1 MKPFREIWQFAFA
14 REPAAAT
21 PPAPDQ
27 IALTFAAALL
37 SSGRFGDDP
46 GAAMDTAWTLV
57 IPFYQGQLA
66 YGRQV
71 QTLFDIS
78 QHASTPEGDMSA
90 AEARAYVAGEADP
103 QPPLATLTI
112 GPATRA
118 LAAAR
123 RKG

>member
-1 MKPFREIWQFAFA
+1 MKPFREIWKFAFA
-14 REPAAAT
+14 PGQVAPEPAS
-21 PPAPDQ
+21 PEK

-78 QHASTPEGDMSA
+78 RHASQVEGDMSVD
-90 AEARAYVAGEADP
+90 EARAYVAGEAGAT
-103 QPPLATLTI
+103 PPLATMNFAVSPT
-112 GPATRA
+112 PATE
-118 LAAAR
+118 
-123 RKG
+123 

>member
-1 MKPFREIWQFAFA
+1 MKPFREIWKFAFA
-14 REPAAAT
+14 GGQAAPE

-78 QHASTPEGDMSA
+78 RHASTPEGEMST
-90 AEARAYVAGEADP
+90 AEARAYVAGEANP
-103 QPPLATLTI
+103 MAPLATLNFSI
-112 GPATRA
+112 PPATE
-118 LAAAR
+118 
-123 RKG
+123 

>member
-1 MKPFREIWQFAFA
+1 MKPLREIWKFAFSGGQ
-14 REPAAAT
+14 AAAD

-37 SSGRFGDDP
+37 SSGRYGDDP
-46 GAAMDTAWTLV
+46 AAAMDTAWTLV

-78 QHASTPEGDMSA
+78 RHASTPEPDMSA
-90 AEARAYVAGEADP
+90 AEARAYVAGEAAP
-103 QPPLATLTI
+103 IGPLAAMNFTI
-112 GPATRA
+112 PPPAHE
-118 LAAAR
+118 
-123 RKG
+123 

>member
-1 MKPFREIWQFAFA
+1 MKPFREIWKFAFGRA
-14 REPAAAT
+14 DPAPAPAA
-21 PPAPDQ
+21 PEQ

-78 QHASTPEGDMSA
+78 QHASQPEGDMSA
-90 AEARAYVAGEADP
+90 AEARAYVSGEAGP
-103 QPPLATLTI
+103 APPLAEMTVTV
-112 GPATRA
+112 A
-118 LAAAR
+118 AAAR
-123 RKG
+123 K

>member
-1 MKPFREIWQFAFA
+1 MKPFREIWKFAFDRA
-14 REPAAAT
+14 PT
-21 PPAPDQ
+21 PTAPEQ

-37 SSGRFGDDP
+37 SSGRYGDDA

-78 QHASTPEGDMSA
+78 RHASQVEGEMSA
-90 AEARAYVAGEADP
+90 DEARAYVAGEAGAA
-103 QPPLATLTI
+103 PPLATMHFAASPR
-112 GPATRA
+112 PATE
-118 LAAAR
+118 
-123 RKG
+123 